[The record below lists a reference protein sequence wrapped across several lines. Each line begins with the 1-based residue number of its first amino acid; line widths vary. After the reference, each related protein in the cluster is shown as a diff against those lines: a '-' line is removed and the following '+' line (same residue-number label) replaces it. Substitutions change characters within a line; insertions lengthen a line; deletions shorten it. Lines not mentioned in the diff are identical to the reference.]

1 MTSLGGSAVDK
12 IIIHKQ
18 YNSAP
23 NDYDLAMMRLKK
35 PLALGGRIVYNS
47 IHVSKHTIN
56 YFDFNY
62 LLSSESDIIF
72 LYVRY

>member
-12 IIIHKQ
+12 IIIHKK

-35 PLALGGRIVYNS
+35 PLVLGGRIVYNS
-47 IHVSKHTIN
+47 IHFSKHF
-56 YFDFNY
+56 FDFNY

-72 LYVRY
+72 LYIRY